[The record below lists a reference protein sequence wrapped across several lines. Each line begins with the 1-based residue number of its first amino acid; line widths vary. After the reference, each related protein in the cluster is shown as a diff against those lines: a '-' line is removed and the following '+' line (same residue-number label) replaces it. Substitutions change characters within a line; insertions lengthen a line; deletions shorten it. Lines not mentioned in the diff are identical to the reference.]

1 MMDDWMAQA
10 DVMIL
15 DRQEF
20 FSAGLVS
27 FLQAAHPDWRFAVLD
42 DLDDL
47 DDLLDNAMI
56 SPTAVVLIDLDLSE
70 LGGLAGLATLHA
82 AHPDHSFI
90 GLAGDDNRASILATL
105 SAGTSGYIQRNA
117 NPMQFLRGVEAVMA
131 GGVFAPASLA
141 GGVQLEVIAP
151 PAPSA
156 KDTHDLSA
164 IPNLTERQRDVFQL
178 LVEGCPTKTIARR
191 LNLGVGTVKVHLAG
205 IYRTLGASSRLEA
218 VSKVQRSYAMA
229 S

>member
-47 DDLLDNAMI
+47 LDHAMV
-56 SPTAVVLIDLDLSE
+56 SPTAVVLIDLDLPD
-70 LGGLAGLATLHA
+70 LGGLPGLATLHA

-90 GLAGDDNRASILATL
+90 GLAGDDNRPSILATL
-105 SAGTSGYIQRNA
+105 AAGARGYIQRNA

-131 GGVFAPASLA
+131 GGVFAPASLT
-141 GGVQLEVIAP
+141 GGIQLDAVR
-151 PAPSA
+151 PAPVAS
-156 KDTHDLSA
+156 DTPDISA
-164 IPNLTERQRDVFQL
+164 IPNLTDRQREVFQL
-178 LVEGCPTKTIARR
+178 LIEGCPTKTIARR
-191 LNLGVGTVKVHLAG
+191 LNLGIGTVKVHLAA

-218 VSKVQRSYAMA
+218 VSKVQRTYAMA